1 MKWDLTFFYDSPES
15 ENIKRDFESALEN
28 TKNIKEKYYSKLS
41 SENLTASELRNFF
54 KDLEEIMEKPY
65 FAIQYAHLL
74 YAENTQNVQAQK
86 LIAMGQDY
94 LTKGEIE
101 LSFWKPL
108 LLSHPIEKLERWKNS
123 EELKEYKHVME
134 KLIKEKPHVLSE
146 DAEKVLSA
154 LQPAGRDA
162 FDMLYE
168 KLTSSYSF
176 EIEIDGEIKKMTGPQ
191 IRALRQNPNK
201 ELRRKAMKMFFEKYH
216 SDKIVLESTFNS
228 VAKYYDTETKLR
240 NYPRPISMR
249 NMANE
254 VDDSIVDMVID
265 VTTEQAPIVHRY
277 YKWKEKYLGYELTLA
292 DIYAPLDPV
301 KKEISFEKAKNM
313 VLESY
318 YDFDKEIGDIVK
330 SFFDENR
337 IDSEIAPGKRG
348 GAFCSYNIPN
358 YKPFILMNFT
368 GNMRDVMTLAHEL
381 GHGVH
386 GTLSSKQNLLNY
398 HTPLTMAEVASVFG
412 EMLVM
417 DKLLNELN
425 EDDKKVFIAS
435 KIEDMFA
442 TMFRQNM
449 FARFEIQSHKMID
462 ENGLATYDEL
472 SDLYEKELKIMFGDS
487 VKITEEYKYEW
498 SSIPHMISVPFY
510 VYAYNFANLL
520 VIALYEKYLEEGKAF
535 VPKYKELL
543 SSGGNNAPEVLLS
556 KIGID
561 ITKREFW
568 EKGFKYLERELIS
581 KL

>member
-1 MKWDLTFFYDSPES
+1 MQWDLSFFYDSPES
-15 ENIKRDFESALEN
+15 EQIKKDFESAVSNAKTL
-28 TKNIKEKYYSKLS
+28 KEKYYSKLS
-41 SENLTASELRNFF
+41 SEDLTAEDIRNFF
-54 KDLEEIMEKPY
+54 KDLEQVIEKPY
-65 FAIQYAHLL
+65 YAIQYAHLL
-74 YAENTQNVQAQK
+74 YAENTQNKQAQK
-86 LIAMGQDY
+86 LVAMGQDY

-101 LSFWKPL
+101 LSFWRPV
-108 LLSHPIEKLERWKNS
+108 LLSHPIEKLEKWKNS
-123 EELKEYKHVME
+123 EELKDYKHVME

-146 DAEKVLSA
+146 DAEMVLSA
-154 LQPAGRDA
+154 LQPAGREA
-162 FDMLYE
+162 FDLLYE
-168 KLTSSYSF
+168 KLTSSYNF
-176 EIEIDGEIKKMTGPQ
+176 EIEIDGEVKKMTGPQ
-191 IRALRQNPNK
+191 IRALRQSPNK
-201 ELRRKAMKMFFEKYH
+201 ELRRKAMKMFFERY
-216 SDKIVLESTFNS
+216 SEDKIVLESTFNS
-228 VAKYYDTETKLR
+228 VAKYYDTESKLR
-240 NYPRPISMR
+240 KYPKPISMR

-254 VDDSIVDMVID
+254 VNDEIVDMVIE
-265 VTTEQAPIVHRY
+265 VTTEQTPMVHRY

-301 KKEISFEKAKNM
+301 KKDISFEKAKEM

-318 YDFDKEIGDIVK
+318 YEFDKEIGDIVK

-337 IDSEIAPGKRG
+337 IHSEIVPGKRG

-358 YKPFILMNFT
+358 YKPFILMNYT

-386 GTLSSKQNLLNY
+386 GTLSSKQTLLNY

-417 DKLLNELN
+417 DKLLKDLDEK
-425 EDDKKVFIAS
+425 DKKVFIAS

-449 FARFEIQSHKMID
+449 FARFEIQSHEMID
-462 ENGLATYDEL
+462 KNGMATYEEL

-498 SSIPHMISVPFY
+498 SSIPHMIGVPFY

-543 SSGGNNAPEVLLS
+543 ASGGNDSPEVLLS

-561 ITKREFW
+561 ISKREFW
-568 EKGFKYLERELIS
+568 EKGFKYIERELIS

>member
-1 MKWDLTFFYDSPES
+1 MKWDLSFFYDSS
-15 ENIKRDFESALEN
+15 ENKQIKKDLESAVIN
-28 TKNIKEKYYSKLS
+28 AKKIKEKYYPILS
-41 SENLTASELRNFF
+41 SEKLTANDLKNFF
-54 KDLEEIMEKPY
+54 KDLEEAMEKPY
-65 FAIQYAHLL
+65 FAIQYAHLM

-86 LIAMGQDY
+86 LVSIGQDY
-94 LTKGEIE
+94 LTKAEIE
-101 LSFWKPL
+101 MAFWKPV
-108 LLSHPIEKLERWKNS
+108 LLSHPIDKLEEFKDS
-123 EELKEYKHVME
+123 KELKEYKHVIE

-162 FDMLYE
+162 FDMLYG
-168 KLTSSYSF
+168 KLTSSYTF
-176 EIEIDGEIKKMTGPQ
+176 EIEIDGKVKKMTGPQ
-191 IRALRQNPNK
+191 VRALRQDPNK
-201 ELRRKAMKMFFEKYH
+201 DLRRKAMKLFFERYKN
-216 SDKIVLESTFNS
+216 DKIVLESTFNS

-240 NYPRPISMR
+240 NYPKPISMR
-249 NMANE
+249 NMSNE
-254 VDDSIVDMVID
+254 VSDEIVDIVIEI
-265 VTTEQAPIVHRY
+265 TTEQTPMVHRY
-277 YKWKEKYLGYELTLA
+277 YKWKEKHLGYELTLA

-301 KKEISFEKAKNM
+301 KKEIPFEKAKKI
-313 VLESY
+313 VLDAY
-318 YDFDKEIGDIVK
+318 YEFDKEIGDIVK

-337 IDSEIAPGKRG
+337 IDSEISPGKRG

-358 YKPFILMNFT
+358 YKPFISMNYT

-386 GTLSSKQNLLNY
+386 GTLSSKQTLLNY

-417 DKLLNELN
+417 DKLLKELD
-425 EDDKKVFIAS
+425 EKDRKIFIAS

-449 FARFEIQSHKMID
+449 FARFEIQSHEMID
-462 ENGLATYDEL
+462 NNGMATYDEL
-472 SDLYEKELKIMFGDS
+472 SNLYEKELKIMFGNS

-498 SSIPHMISVPFY
+498 SSIPHMIGVPFY

-543 SSGGNNAPEVLLS
+543 SSGGNDAPEKLLS
-556 KIGID
+556 KIDID
-561 ITKREFW
+561 ITNRSFW
-568 EKGFKYLERELIS
+568 EKGFKYIERELIS